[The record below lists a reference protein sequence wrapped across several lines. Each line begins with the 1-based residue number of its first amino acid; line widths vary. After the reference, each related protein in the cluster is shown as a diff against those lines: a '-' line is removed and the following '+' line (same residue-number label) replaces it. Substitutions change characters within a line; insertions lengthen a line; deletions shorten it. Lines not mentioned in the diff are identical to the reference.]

1 MYSDEIEVK
10 EEKSSITFETVLSNF
25 SADLEL
31 REQLAEASILIIPHE
46 MKYDGRTNIFPVGTV
61 ELYRYFLKNSP
72 DNVMINIATKDDE
85 YLELAQHSAL
95 IELATTIADEAVAS
109 ILLGLITNYIYD
121 TIRQEGGRVK
131 SEMVIVNKDGSSTS
145 IKYNGPAKEYY
156 DTVREILKNR

>member
-85 YLELAQHSAL
+85 YLELAQHSA
-95 IELATTIADEAVAS
+95 
-109 ILLGLITNYIYD
+109 
-121 TIRQEGGRVK
+121 
-131 SEMVIVNKDGSSTS
+131 
-145 IKYNGPAKEYY
+145 
-156 DTVREILKNR
+156 